1 MSLTEQ
7 LIELIENKSIDD
19 EDIEVASW
27 FLLDAIANITAG
39 RNTEQGRVLRRWFL
53 EESPDT
59 SRKVLFMGALMHILE
74 MDDLHRRSVV
84 HPGCV
89 VIPAVLAVGL
99 QVARTVRFHGLPATR
114 SLSTGRPTSSAA
126 TYLLALRTS

>member
-39 RNTEQGRVLRRWFL
+39 RKT
-53 EESPDT
+53 
-59 SRKVLFMGALMHILE
+59 
-74 MDDLHRRSVV
+74 
-84 HPGCV
+84 
-89 VIPAVLAVGL
+89 
-99 QVARTVRFHGLPATR
+99 
-114 SLSTGRPTSSAA
+114 
-126 TYLLALRTS
+126 

>member
-19 EDIEVASW
+19 EDIEVTSW

-53 EESPDT
+53 
-59 SRKVLFMGALMHILE
+59 
-74 MDDLHRRSVV
+74 
-84 HPGCV
+84 
-89 VIPAVLAVGL
+89 AVSYTHL
-99 QVARTVRFHGLPATR
+99 TLPTNR
-114 SLSTGRPTSSAA
+114 EV
-126 TYLLALRTS
+126 